1 MPSKKRTRRKKKNEE
16 LNNLA
21 ETLKSY
27 GLRDKDAK
35 KQSGKHR
42 GPPKARSVREH
53 GDPRFAPIIAAALSK
68 QGSVKRATHS
78 FHTYPAGMHPDCARM
93 IIDACPGSV
102 HDPFCGGG
110 TVLVEAVL
118 AGRQVSGSDLSPI
131 ALLVSNARTAGPEL
145 ATPLRSA
152 ARKIAA
158 QAQLRIDVDVHEDLN
173 NWYEPH
179 VAQELGRIRDEIP
192 KYAQE
197 VQPLLRAVFSSIIVK
212 SSYRKSDTTNHREPH
227 HRPVGTTAV
236 LFHKKA
242 RELGRM
248 LENMPSSQPH
258 IFEGNACTQTPPEP
272 VDLILTSPPYPGVYD
287 YLPLQ
292 QLRYLW
298 LGIENAKVAQEIGS
312 RRSFRAQGRQEA
324 LKEWQERT
332 DEWIKTQTSNLT
344 PQGKFAIIV
353 GDGLVGG
360 KLVDTLFPTVE
371 SLKRCGMKVV
381 ARASADRPDHAR
393 GAIRIEH
400 LVLAEREG

>member
-16 LNNLA
+16 LNSLA
-21 ETLKSY
+21 ETLRSY
-27 GLRDKDAK
+27 GLRDKNAK

-42 GPPKARSVREH
+42 GPPKARAVREH
-53 GDPRFAPIIAAALSK
+53 GDPRFAPIVAAALAK
-68 QGSVKRATHS
+68 QGSVQRATHS

-110 TVLVEAVL
+110 TVLVEGIL
-118 AGRQVSGSDLSPI
+118 SGRKVSGADLSPI
-131 ALLVSNARTAGPEL
+131 ALLVANARTSGPEL

-158 QAQLRIDVDVHEDLN
+158 QAQLRIDVEVHEDLH

-192 KYAQE
+192 KHPQE
-197 VQPLLRAVFSSIIVK
+197 IQPLLRAVFSSIIVK
-212 SSYRKSDTTNHREPH
+212 SSYRKSDTSNQREPY
-227 HRPVGTTAV
+227 HRPVGTTAI

-248 LENMPSSQPH
+248 LEDMPSSQPH
-258 IFEGNACTQTPPEP
+258 IFEGNACTQVPPEP

-298 LGIENAKVAQEIGS
+298 LGMENPKVAQEIGS
-312 RRSFRAQGRQEA
+312 RRSFRAQGRQDA

-332 DEWIKTQTSNLT
+332 DEWIKTQTANLT

-371 SLKRCGMKVV
+371 ALKRCGMKVV

>member
-16 LNNLA
+16 LSSLA
-21 ETLKSY
+21 ETLKAY

-53 GDPRFAPIIAAALSK
+53 GDPRFSSIIASALSK
-68 QGSVKRATHS
+68 QGSIKRATHS

-110 TVLVEAVL
+110 TVLVEGLL
-118 AGRQVSGSDLSPI
+118 AGRNVTGSDLSPI
-131 ALLVSNARTAGPEL
+131 ALLVSKARTSGPDL

-158 QAQLRIDVDVHEDLN
+158 QAQLRIDVDVHEDLI
-173 NWYEPH
+173 NWYQPH

-192 KYAQE
+192 KYAPK

-212 SSYRKSDTTNHREPH
+212 SSYRKSDTSNQRETH
-227 HRPVGTTAV
+227 HRPVGTTAI

-248 LENMPSSQPH
+248 LEEMPASKPY
-258 IFEGNACTQTPPEP
+258 IFEGNACTHVPPEP

-298 LGIENAKVAQEIGS
+298 LGIENPKVAQEIGS
-312 RRSFRAQGRQEA
+312 RRSFRAQGRQDA

-332 DEWIKTQTSNLT
+332 DEWIEAQTSNLSS
-344 PQGKFAIIV
+344 QGKFAIIV

-371 SLKRCGMKVV
+371 ALKRCGMKVI